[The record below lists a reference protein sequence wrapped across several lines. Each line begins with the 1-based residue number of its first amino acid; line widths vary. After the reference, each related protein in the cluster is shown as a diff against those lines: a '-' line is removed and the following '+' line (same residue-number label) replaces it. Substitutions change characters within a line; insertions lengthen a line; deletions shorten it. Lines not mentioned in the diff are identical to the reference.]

1 MNLHS
6 SFNFDIEDK
15 LLHQRFFFVVGVHHI
30 FGQIFDKEFEDES
43 LEANTQKMLNL
54 PSDYLAL

>member
-30 FGQIFDKEFEDES
+30 FGQIFDNEFEDES
-43 LEANTQKMLNL
+43 LEANTLE
-54 PSDYLAL
+54 